1 MKRKLISFDTFKKIE
16 ENSLTNAQDELI
28 GAEDVLAKT
37 LGTDDLRL
45 STFGESDVTYEAPDG
60 TYIHATYTLNKD
72 QLVLENIEQLVI
84 EEESEKKNARQLLN
98 NMVES
103 LLDNNDAKAS
113 HQFEAYLSMPS
124 VRRGLI
130 VNESAKNE
138 DDKDVPFFMKKKG
151 KNKKPMTAK
160 QRKFFAMIA
169 AKKGKKHKS
178 NPFAKKIKPATMK
191 EWAVMCENVIDF
203 IDYKQFGPLLGES
216 QVQTDAKG
224 NITAVAIPTL
234 QKRNEA
240 KILNFNWKTLD
251 HDLKIVRGNAKKTIS
266 EDQNFV
272 RAMSDLKRHNNISD
286 NHALEETLEAIVSR
300 WPDVIYVTESELAN
314 QIAVALE
321 SANITNFDDN
331 TCQFMAEAIL
341 RTAHNAYTDRVR
353 KIGQLAGA
361 ETDITAECKTCEDSY
376 QEFRNV
382 STEFFT
388 KLDESEETELRV
400 FSDLIKALNE
410 VRRAALELGDQ
421 ATQDTVEGYMYECQA
436 ILNRQNA
443 VDLNLAESIASF
455 LHDIVESNV
464 MGSSDKWDVTN
475 TTHISVNGEHP
486 RTLMNAKVTDA
497 VPSKYNGDWND
508 PAPVSD
514 GKSYHNNLA
523 DEMRNNAWMSM
534 GGDQVWPAVSNP
546 YIPKAGDFKMKEPSA
561 ANSGESD
568 LSRFQSND
576 TWPNLQNP
584 YAPKADF
591 PKAKSDDLVVD
602 M

>member
-1 MKRKLISFDTFKKIE
+1 
-16 ENSLTNAQDELI
+16 
-28 GAEDVLAKT
+28 
-37 LGTDDLRL
+37 
-45 STFGESDVTYEAPDG
+45 
-60 TYIHATYTLNKD
+60 
-72 QLVLENIEQLVI
+72 LVLENIEQLVI

-169 AKKGKKHKS
+169 AKKGKNHKS

-300 WPDVIYVTESELAN
+300 WPDVIYVTESELAD

-382 STEFFT
+382 STEFLLQSSMNQ
-388 KLDESEETELRV
+388 KKQNYE
-400 FSDLIKALNE
+400 FSQI
-410 VRRAALELGDQ
+410 
-421 ATQDTVEGYMYECQA
+421 
-436 ILNRQNA
+436 
-443 VDLNLAESIASF
+443 F
-455 LHDIVESNV
+455 
-464 MGSSDKWDVTN
+464 
-475 TTHISVNGEHP
+475 
-486 RTLMNAKVTDA
+486 
-497 VPSKYNGDWND
+497 
-508 PAPVSD
+508 
-514 GKSYHNNLA
+514 
-523 DEMRNNAWMSM
+523 
-534 GGDQVWPAVSNP
+534 
-546 YIPKAGDFKMKEPSA
+546 
-561 ANSGESD
+561 
-568 LSRFQSND
+568 
-576 TWPNLQNP
+576 
-584 YAPKADF
+584 
-591 PKAKSDDLVVD
+591 
-602 M
+602 